1 MSGTEKPTVAFI
13 LSLLGGIFLLLRGG
27 IVFMTRWYGFGGM
40 MNGYWGWGG
49 MMGGYDWGY
58 GPGVG
63 MMGAYSFG
71 RMLGIVGM
79 LFGVVVIIGAFML
92 YNNPSQHTTWGLVI
106 VIFSALSI
114 IGGAM
119 AGLGI
124 GFVLGL
130 IGGILALTWKPPT
143 TEKK

>member
-71 RMLGIVGM
+71 RVLGIVGM

-106 VIFSALSI
+106 VIFSALSVF
-114 IGGAM
+114 GGAM
-119 AGLGI
+119 SGLGI

-130 IGGILALTWKPPT
+130 VGGILAFTWKPPT

>member
-1 MSGTEKPTVAFI
+1 MSETEKPTVAFI

-27 IVFMTRWYGFGGM
+27 MVFMTRWYGFGGM

-49 MMGGYDWGY
+49 MMDRYDWGY

-63 MMGAYSFG
+63 MMGAYGFG
-71 RMLGIVGM
+71 RMLGIVGI
-79 LFGVVVIIGAFML
+79 LFGVVVIIGALML

-114 IGGAM
+114 LGGAM

-130 IGGILALTWKPPT
+130 IGGIMALTWKPPT

>member
-13 LSLLGGIFLLLRGG
+13 LSLLGGIFLLLRGSM
-27 IVFMTRWYGFGGM
+27 VFMTRWYGFGGM
-40 MNGYWGWGG
+40 TNGYWGWGG
-49 MMGGYDWGY
+49 MMDRYWGY
-58 GPGVG
+58 APGVG
-63 MMGAYSFG
+63 MMGAYGFG
-71 RMLGIVGM
+71 RMLGIVGI
-79 LFGVVVIIGAFML
+79 LFGVVVIIGALML
-92 YNNPSQHTTWGLVI
+92 HNNPSQHTTWGLVI

-114 IGGAM
+114 FGGAM

-143 TEKK
+143 AEKK

>member
-27 IVFMTRWYGFGGM
+27 MVFMTRWYGFGGM
-40 MNGYWGWGG
+40 MNSYWGWGG

-63 MMGAYSFG
+63 MMGAYGFG
-71 RMLGIVGM
+71 RMLGIVGTF
-79 LFGVVVIIGAFML
+79 FGVVVIIGAFML

-106 VIFSALSI
+106 VIFSALSVF
-114 IGGAM
+114 GGAM

-130 IGGILALTWKPPT
+130 VGGILALTWKPST